1 MTLRWY
7 VGEEKYLLRF
17 NVDNDFAW
25 IMIQH
30 LHDLFYKTG
39 RKRAEPTKITINT
52 FVISYLVIKFLFLSL
67 LDGMQQ
73 LHDFFILQIF
83 FLQ

>member
-30 LHDLFYKTG
+30 LHDLFHKQDVKEL
-39 RKRAEPTKITINT
+39 RLQK
-52 FVISYLVIKFLFLSL
+52 
-67 LDGMQQ
+67 
-73 LHDFFILQIF
+73 LH
-83 FLQ
+83 